1 MPVITVVATV
11 RAKPGCE
18 EKMKNALLELVEPTH
33 RENGCINYDLHQSI
47 EEKGVFVFHE
57 NWQSKADLDR
67 HMKAPHFLAC
77 VAKCKDWFAAE
88 PEIRLFAKIG

>member
-18 EKMKNALLELVEPTH
+18 EKLKKALLELVEPTH
-33 RENGCINYDLHQSI
+33 HETGCIDYDLHQSI
-47 EEKGVFVFHE
+47 EEKGCFVFCE
-57 NWQSKADLDR
+57 TWQSKADLDR
-67 HMKAPHFLAC
+67 HMQSAHFLAC
-77 VAKCKDWFAAE
+77 VAKAKDWFASE